1 MEQESRM
8 TRPYH
13 LLVEKKHSTKTEAEL
28 AELKAKYANGVPV
41 EIIDHI
47 ADKVAL
53 VVVGAETEPR
63 IRENDSKRKGS
74 AE

>member
-1 MEQESRM
+1 M

-13 LLVEKKHSTKTEAEL
+13 LSVEKKRSTKTEAEL
-28 AELKAKYANGVPV
+28 AELKAKYKDGVPS

-53 VVVGAETEPR
+53 AVIGASNEPRVRELDNKYRKGGAE
-63 IRENDSKRKGS
+63 
-74 AE
+74 